1 MPKDEDKSNTD
12 YETHSF
18 ILLGKTGA
26 GKSSLCN
33 CIAKEKDKFK
43 VGDSFESCTSLTS
56 SQTIKN
62 EENKCNLFVIDTP
75 GFEDSE
81 GRDDK
86 NIESMKQYIKD
97 NERIKSVIIVIDFR
111 ITRVDLSLKKS
122 IKTIAELFPLDNFW
136 SHVII
141 VWSHYN
147 QKDTKTKAKIQNTF
161 MSSLNDLFDDLNRDF
176 RISKPNNINMKFID
190 SDPELTG
197 QEKIDSEKETNQLI
211 KDIIDMKPMYKEI
224 KDGPE
229 EDVIDDPIEG
239 IKQNNDIQYNYKKR
253 VMRTFI
259 DFDDKKIEKEYIKEK
274 YIITKKENICQEVEE
289 PLSVEDNNQRNN
301 YIQKE
306 NQEFK
311 DLEEYKK
318 TKRNNTK
325 KFVKY
330 KEYQYFKN
338 QEKDPYKTET
348 TNDIIEEWIEED
360 VTETKSNNIGHR
372 INYTVYQYKQK
383 IKNKY
388 TSFEDI
394 SQKKVIET
402 YYEEKYETYENEG
415 KFDGNGE
422 GTKYK
427 IKYEQFKSSKDGKLK
442 GDKKLIRK
450 YIIERK
456 WYYYSW
462 EKINDNNYKRKK
474 ELKEY
479 DEETGRTISIMNDVD
494 NKTATWKYEECGDDC
509 YTENGNEEEEYIEYH
524 TLYRRKI
531 YEIDGNRV
539 DYGERE
545 RYNDYRIIAE
555 IKLGKTT
562 RKDLNDEDVE
572 ETIERELKIYDEKN
586 HTSKYKK
593 LKPIT
598 KRINNYYRVY
608 EENREEEKSSFENSD
623 MKDKDNEPINYKHYT
638 IKEFKRK
645 IRKGKNGENIISDWY
660 ISNERERKNIKC
672 DMTYR
677 RGEYTGNYSYK
688 WFAWAKWDHHYEYK
702 FYKQL
707 VRTYDDGTIE
717 RDPEIYRGSWKI

>member
-1 MPKDEDKSNTD
+1 
-12 YETHSF
+12 
-18 ILLGKTGA
+18 
-26 GKSSLCN
+26 
-33 CIAKEKDKFK
+33 
-43 VGDSFESCTSLTS
+43 
-56 SQTIKN
+56 
-62 EENKCNLFVIDTP
+62 
-75 GFEDSE
+75 
-81 GRDDK
+81 
-86 NIESMKQYIKD
+86 
-97 NERIKSVIIVIDFR
+97 
-111 ITRVDLSLKKS
+111 
-122 IKTIAELFPLDNFW
+122 
-136 SHVII
+136 
-141 VWSHYN
+141 
-147 QKDTKTKAKIQNTF
+147 
-161 MSSLNDLFDDLNRDF
+161 
-176 RISKPNNINMKFID
+176 MKFID

-274 YIITKKENICQEVEE
+274 YIVTKKENICKEVEE

-311 DLEEYKK
+311 DLEDYKK
-318 TKRNNTK
+318 TKRKNTK

-338 QEKDPYKTET
+338 QEKKRYKTES
-348 TNDIIEEWIEED
+348 TNDINEEWIEED
-360 VTETKSNNIGHR
+360 VIETKSNHIGHK
-372 INYTVYQYKQK
+372 INYTVYEYKQK

-388 TSFEDI
+388 MSFEDI

-402 YYEEKYETYENEG
+402 YYEEKYETYETEGNTDKNE
-415 KFDGNGE
+415 E
-422 GTKYK
+422 GTIYK
-427 IKYEQFKSSKDGKLK
+427 NKYEQFKSSKDGKLK
-442 GDKKLIRK
+442 GDKKLIRQ
-450 YIIERK
+450 YRIERK
-456 WYYYSW
+456 WYNYPW
-462 EKINDNNYKRKK
+462 GKINNNDYQRKK

-479 DEETGRTISIMNDVD
+479 DEETGRTRSIKKDVE
-494 NKTATWKYEECGDDC
+494 TATWRYEEKDEKNS
-509 YTENGNEEEEYIEYH
+509 TEKGYEKEEYTEYH
-524 TLYRRKI
+524 TIYRTKI
-531 YEIDGNRV
+531 YEKDGKTLAR
-539 DYGERE
+539 GEKE
-545 RYNDYRIIAE
+545 KYYDYRIIAE
-555 IKLGKTT
+555 IKLGKIIN

-572 ETIERELKIYDEKN
+572 ETIERKLEIYNEKN
-586 HTSKYKK
+586 NEYTYKT

-598 KRINNYYRVY
+598 KRINNYYEVH
-608 EENREEEKSSFENSD
+608 EEKRKEKTIKLEISD
-623 MKDKDNEPINYKHYT
+623 MKDKDNEYIYYKHY
-638 IKEFKRK
+638 IIEEFKRK
-645 IRKGKNGENIISDWY
+645 IRKGKDNKNKISDWY
-660 ISNERERKNIKC
+660 KSNERKIKNIKC

>member
-1 MPKDEDKSNTD
+1 
-12 YETHSF
+12 
-18 ILLGKTGA
+18 
-26 GKSSLCN
+26 
-33 CIAKEKDKFK
+33 
-43 VGDSFESCTSLTS
+43 
-56 SQTIKN
+56 
-62 EENKCNLFVIDTP
+62 
-75 GFEDSE
+75 
-81 GRDDK
+81 
-86 NIESMKQYIKD
+86 MKQYIKD

-147 QKDTKTKAKIQNTF
+147 QKDTKTKAKIENTF

-176 RISKPNNINMKFID
+176 KISKPSNINMKFID

-274 YIITKKENICQEVEE
+274 YIVTKKENICKEVEE
-289 PLSVEDNNQRNN
+289 PLSVEDKNQRNN

-311 DLEEYKK
+311 DLEDYKK
-318 TKRNNTK
+318 TKRKNTK

-338 QEKDPYKTET
+338 QEKKPYKTES
-348 TNDIIEEWIEED
+348 TNEINEEWIEED
-360 VTETKSNNIGHR
+360 VIETKSNHIGHK
-372 INYTVYQYKQK
+372 INYTVYEYKQK

-388 TSFEDI
+388 MSFEDI

-402 YYEEKYETYENEG
+402 YYEEKYETYEIEGNFDKNE
-415 KFDGNGE
+415 E
-422 GTKYK
+422 GTIYK
-427 IKYEQFKSSKDGKLK
+427 NKYEQFTSSKDGKLK
-442 GDKKLIRK
+442 GDKKLIRQ
-450 YIIERK
+450 YRIERK

-462 EKINDNNYKRKK
+462 GKINNNDYQRKK

-479 DEETGRTISIMNDVD
+479 DEETGRTRSIMNDVE
-494 NKTATWKYEECGDDC
+494 TATWRYEEKDEKNS
-509 YTENGNEEEEYIEYH
+509 TEKGYEKEEYTEYH
-524 TLYRRKI
+524 TIYRTKI
-531 YEIDGNRV
+531 YEKDGKTLAR
-539 DYGERE
+539 GEKE
-545 RYNDYRIIAE
+545 KYYDYRIIAE
-555 IKLGKTT
+555 IKLGKIIN

-572 ETIERELKIYDEKN
+572 ETIERKLEIYNEKN
-586 HTSKYKK
+586 NEYTYKK

-598 KRINNYYRVY
+598 KRINNYYEVH
-608 EENREEEKSSFENSD
+608 EEKRKEKTIKLEESD
-623 MKDKDNEPINYKHYT
+623 MKDKDNEDIYYKHYI

-645 IRKGKNGENIISDWY
+645 IRKGKENEIKISDWY
-660 ISNERERKNIKC
+660 KSNERKIKNIKC

>member
-1 MPKDEDKSNTD
+1 MPTDENKSNTD

-33 CIAKEKDKFK
+33 CIAKEKDKFT
-43 VGDSFESCTSLTS
+43 VGDSFESCTTQTS

-147 QKDTKTKAKIQNTF
+147 QKDTKTKAKIENTF

-176 RISKPNNINMKFID
+176 KISKPSNINMKFID

-274 YIITKKENICQEVEE
+274 YIVTKKENICKEVEE
-289 PLSVEDNNQRNN
+289 PLSVEDKNQRNN

-311 DLEEYKK
+311 DLEDYKK
-318 TKRNNTK
+318 TKRKNTK

-338 QEKDPYKTET
+338 QEKKPYKTES
-348 TNDIIEEWIEED
+348 TNDINEEWIEED
-360 VTETKSNNIGHR
+360 VIETKSNHIGHK
-372 INYTVYQYKQK
+372 INYTVYEYKQK

-388 TSFEDI
+388 MSFEDI

-402 YYEEKYETYENEG
+402 YYEEKYETYETEGNFDKNE
-415 KFDGNGE
+415 E
-422 GTKYK
+422 GTIYK
-427 IKYEQFKSSKDGKLK
+427 NKYEQFKSSKDGKLK
-442 GDKKLIRK
+442 GDKKLIRQ
-450 YIIERK
+450 YRIERK

-462 EKINDNNYKRKK
+462 GKINNNDYQRKK

-479 DEETGRTISIMNDVD
+479 DEETGRTRSIKKDVE
-494 NKTATWKYEECGDDC
+494 TATWRYEEKDEKNS
-509 YTENGNEEEEYIEYH
+509 TEKGYEKEEYTEYH
-524 TLYRRKI
+524 TIYRTKI
-531 YEIDGNRV
+531 YEKDGKTLAR
-539 DYGERE
+539 GEKE
-545 RYNDYRIIAE
+545 KYYDYRIIAE
-555 IKLGKTT
+555 IKLGKIIN

-572 ETIERELKIYDEKN
+572 ETIERKLEIYNEKN
-586 HTSKYKK
+586 NEYTYKT

-598 KRINNYYRVY
+598 KRINNYYEVH
-608 EENREEEKSSFENSD
+608 EEEREEKKIQFEKSD
-623 MKDKDNEPINYKHYT
+623 MKDEDNEYIYYKHYI

-645 IRKGKNGENIISDWY
+645 IRKGKDNKNKISDWY
-660 ISNERERKNIKC
+660 KSNERKIKNIKC

-688 WFAWAKWDHHYEYK
+688 WFAWAKWDYHYEYK